1 VLEADGARTL
11 RNESFFSAPQVRD
24 PLDRSHRATMKSE
37 FTYEVAVTFL
47 SEHKA
52 VALRIKDGLADRLS
66 TFVYDREQP
75 TVVGTNT
82 DGVEAFSNVFRH
94 ESRVCV
100 VLHSDG
106 WGKVGYTHIEETA
119 IKERAL
125 ESGWDFLVVV
135 CLDDAVPPKW
145 IPTTKI
151 WYGFKQYGLDG
162 LIATID
168 NRATELGG
176 RPKADS
182 VLERAARAQ
191 RERDFAEEKRLFGS
205 SIDGFQRVTENLTS
219 MEKSLYERVAALN
232 EVSPSLGLSFLC
244 IKDPHLSF
252 SAAGSQKSFA
262 AVSNQWSFVLYWQ
275 PAYSNRLD
283 QAGLLIV
290 EWAGRFS
297 YNGLGGGPP
306 KLGSLSATPTID
318 YARQV
323 VWEIPGEKPFTSA
336 ALIEF
341 LLTRLIDG
349 PPKAATVTHVSI

>member
-1 VLEADGARTL
+1 LW
-11 RNESFFSAPQVRD
+11 NEPFFRAPQLKRD
-24 PLDRSHRATMKSE
+24 SLDRSHRATMKSE

-75 TVVGTNT
+75 TVVGANT

-191 RERDFAEEKRLFGS
+191 RERDFTEERQLFGS
-205 SIDGFQRVTENLTS
+205 STDGFRRVAENLTS
-219 MEKSLYERVAALN
+219 MEKALYERVAALN
-232 EVSPSLGLSFLC
+232 EVSPSLGLGFLR
-244 IKDPHLSF
+244 INDPHLSF
-252 SAAGSQKSFA
+252 SAAGSQRSFA
-262 AVSNQWSFVLYWQ
+262 AVGSERSFVLYWQ
-275 PAYSNRLD
+275 PAFGNMLR
-283 QAGLLIV
+283 QAQLLIV

-306 KLGSLSATPTID
+306 KLGSLTATPTID
-318 YARQV
+318 YSRQV
-323 VWEIPGEKPFTSA
+323 VWEIPTEKPFTSA
-336 ALIEF
+336 ALIDF

-349 PPKAATVTHVSI
+349 PPKGTRGATNTHFSI

>member
-1 VLEADGARTL
+1 
-11 RNESFFSAPQVRD
+11 
-24 PLDRSHRATMKSE
+24 MKSE
-37 FTYEVAVTFL
+37 FSYEVAVTFL

-52 VALRIKDGLADRLS
+52 IALRIKDGLADRLS
-66 TFVYDREQP
+66 TFVYEREQP
-75 TVVGTNT
+75 TVVGTHT
-82 DGVEAFSNVFRH
+82 DGVEGFSSVFRH
-94 ESRVCV
+94 DSRVCV
-100 VLHSDG
+100 ILHSDG
-106 WGKVGYTHIEETA
+106 WGKGGYTHIEEAA

-125 ESGWDFLVVV
+125 DSGWDFLVVV

-182 VLERAARAQ
+182 LLERAARAQ
-191 RERDFAEEKRLFGS
+191 RERDFAQEKQLFGS

-219 MEKSLYERVAALN
+219 MEKSLHERIAALN
-232 EVSPSLGLSFLC
+232 EVSPSLGLSFLGL
-244 IKDPHLSF
+244 KDPHLSF

-262 AVSNQWSFVLYWQ
+262 AVSNQWSVVLHWQ

-306 KLGSLSATPTID
+306 KVGSFSATPTID
-318 YARQV
+318 YASQV

-336 ALIEF
+336 ALIDF

-349 PPKAATVTHVSI
+349 PPKGTRGATNTHVSI

>member
-1 VLEADGARTL
+1 
-11 RNESFFSAPQVRD
+11 
-24 PLDRSHRATMKSE
+24 MKSE

-75 TVVGTNT
+75 TVVGTNS

-135 CLDDAVPPKW
+135 CLDDAVAPKW

-162 LIATID
+162 LVCTID
-168 NRATELGG
+168 NRATRLGG
-176 RPKADS
+176 WAETEFG
-182 VLERAARAQ
+182 LEKAARAQ
-191 RERDFAEEKRLFGS
+191 RGRGFGEEKELFGP
-205 SIDGFQRVTENLTS
+205 
-219 MEKSLYERVAALN
+219 
-232 EVSPSLGLSFLC
+232 SPG
-244 IKDPHLSF
+244 
-252 SAAGSQKSFA
+252 
-262 AVSNQWSFVLYWQ
+262 
-275 PAYSNRLD
+275 
-283 QAGLLIV
+283 
-290 EWAGRFS
+290 
-297 YNGLGGGPP
+297 
-306 KLGSLSATPTID
+306 
-318 YARQV
+318 
-323 VWEIPGEKPFTSA
+323 
-336 ALIEF
+336 
-341 LLTRLIDG
+341 
-349 PPKAATVTHVSI
+349 